1 MPASTRRVARWR
13 QERPPK
19 ESDLNT
25 LLQQVVQKS
34 ESAALKAAVSQEL
47 SKLLA
52 KGPETTA
59 PGGEAE
65 AVRRANGAW
74 RDADTKHSQAVAA
87 VVRLQD
93 SLAIAIDK
101 EVQAAQVL
109 AQAEKAKRAA
119 VEALA
124 RVEGIMSSSVTAKD
138 ASPVVEGTPSFRISW
153 NEALFQGLDD
163 LECEDEEREQLRLV
177 HTQLQELQATLS
189 AKEADIQAMLEKAA
203 VVRKEVEE
211 RNKKKRKTGMGE
223 GQAAPGGGEPTAPPA
238 PAAGSG
244 ATAEAP
250 PADADHAAAQ
260 AEAAEQAR
268 TDDIEKEAARL
279 SAAKFAAQREALAA
293 QKAALGKSMGK
304 GKGNGDGSSK
314 GTVVPG
320 GEAADGASTRRQQ
333 RAPEADPW
341 AWLSPR
347 ALSALAAPGRRAD
360 RAMRAGAASAAEA
373 AREAARGSPGAA
385 EAARGS
391 PSAAEARP
399 AAAPS
404 TGAVG
409 ALGRSAAATSATPAA
424 WPPKDGAALRLVV
437 REHHA
442 FGMAHRLPRRD
453 SAWDFLTGI
462 EDDIV
467 VRSAAYR
474 GMLQGKTP
482 APRPGPLSPRGD
494 ARRAPL
500 EQPMW
505 MTVDGHLRAQLRLTG
520 FHGTPVLVV
529 VLLFLRPS
537 EAGRVRTCDRF
548 FQRVGGHEKVWQGLR
563 CRDYIRDACSTKR
576 CMWQVLGGSLDGA
589 GKCVYHLRESN
600 AEAFRDTCKQ
610 ITRIPGRSKEEL
622 MESRAQPSRAL
633 RTRGEGLASLGR
645 VQFFFVG

>member
-482 APRPGPLSPRGD
+482 DRGSVSVCSP
-494 ARRAPL
+494 
-500 EQPMW
+500 
-505 MTVDGHLRAQLRLTG
+505 
-520 FHGTPVLVV
+520 
-529 VLLFLRPS
+529 
-537 EAGRVRTCDRF
+537 
-548 FQRVGGHEKVWQGLR
+548 
-563 CRDYIRDACSTKR
+563 
-576 CMWQVLGGSLDGA
+576 
-589 GKCVYHLRESN
+589 
-600 AEAFRDTCKQ
+600 
-610 ITRIPGRSKEEL
+610 
-622 MESRAQPSRAL
+622 
-633 RTRGEGLASLGR
+633 
-645 VQFFFVG
+645 